1 MFDHIFPS
9 NPVLAYRY
17 THSASGP
24 DAEELQQHHTAS
36 SPLPPHNL
44 PRDSRYLAK
53 FARGK

>member
-1 MFDHIFPS
+1 MSDHIFPS

-24 DAEELQQHHTAS
+24 GAEELQQHHTAS